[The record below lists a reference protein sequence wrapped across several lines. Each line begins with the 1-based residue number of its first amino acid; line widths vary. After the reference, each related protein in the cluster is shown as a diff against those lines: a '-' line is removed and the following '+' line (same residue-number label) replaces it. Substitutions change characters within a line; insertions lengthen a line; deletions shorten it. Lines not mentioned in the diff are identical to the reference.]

1 MVNLASVLLALVLP
15 PALAQLPS
23 PSASSS
29 SPVATATARP
39 LGCDELVD
47 KFENNNTSPL
57 LSSACYPATYDN
69 VSSQA
74 QANRFLRE
82 IGKCQCPMMSAEKD
96 DLARYVQCPGY
107 INSNR
112 NTGWTPS
119 DFTLIANACADQAWA
134 HAVVYMKQ
142 WLGSFD
148 TEQFTYRS
156 SKYDDSVS
164 CADYGDEFKETYM
177 YYCWRDSFKDGN
189 AESLLLSG
197 KMTQTIANGIY
208 EQAMQC
214 ACPHVAILKND
225 ILAYQSQCPAA
236 AATAKLSIKEAAY
249 DKMIAA
255 CAAGD
260 YRAAAGQGLYTMYDQ
275 SKTYTYV
282 ASSASR
288 GASVVGLVAASLAG
302 AAYLTLIL

>member
-23 PSASSS
+23 PSPSASSLF
-29 SPVATATARP
+29 PVATATARP
-39 LGCDELVD
+39 LGCDELIY
-47 KFENNNTSPL
+47 KFENNSTSPL
-57 LSSACYPATYDN
+57 FSPACYPAPYDN

-82 IGKCQCPMMSAEKD
+82 IGKCQCPVMSAEKD
-96 DLARYVQCPGY
+96 DLTRYVQCPGY
-107 INSNR
+107 INSNV
-112 NTGWTPS
+112 NAGWTPS
-119 DFTLIANACADQAWA
+119 DITLIANACADQAWA
-134 HAVVYMKQ
+134 HAVVYMKE

-148 TEQFTYRS
+148 TETFTYRS
-156 SKYDDSVS
+156 SNV
-164 CADYGDEFKETYM
+164 
-177 YYCWRDSFKDGN
+177 KDGN

-236 AATAKLSIKEAAY
+236 AATAKLSMKEAAY

-260 YRAAAGQGLYTMYDQ
+260 YKAAAGQGLYTMYDQ

-282 ASSASR
+282 ASTASR